1 MNLRIIA
8 INVGLLL
15 GSAVLSLLLLE
26 GVIRLA
32 RIDTK
37 LMTRALYY
45 QSADL
50 PVHEAIDDP
59 LLHYRLRP
67 DSSMTGNSGDRR
79 YTVSVGSLGNRNPG
93 FAERKPRGV
102 FRIVCAGG
110 STMYGANVDDAQTIP
125 AQLQKILAARGQK
138 VEVWNFGVSAYTL
151 AQASVQA
158 GRQAE
163 LLQADLII
171 VQLFN
176 RGRRAF
182 LQPEDG
188 KAIDLRMWLAGDSLL
203 LAENFPAELSS
214 WAGMSEDTHYKLM
227 QNSAIYRSMA
237 ALVRL
242 KGPEQASM
250 LGDDLSSRMAQ
261 QVWQWGQQKGIPV
274 VFVAIPAI
282 GGRLKSTDLFPDL
295 PADFLMDLYQ
305 SGREEPF
312 YRVHPPAT
320 YLLEYAR
327 IMAAELAGRG
337 LLPQ

>member
-1 MNLRIIA
+1 MNVRIIG
-8 INVGLLL
+8 INFGLLL

-37 LMTRALYY
+37 LMSRALYY
-45 QSADL
+45 QCADL
-50 PVHEAIDDP
+50 PVHEAIEDP

-67 DSSMTGNSGDRR
+67 DSSMSGNSGDRR

-93 FAERKPRGV
+93 FDERKPRGV

-125 AQLQKILAARGQK
+125 AQLQKIFAIQRQK

-151 AQASVQA
+151 AQASVLA

-163 LLQADLII
+163 LLQADLVII
-171 VQLFN
+171 QLFN

-182 LQPEDG
+182 LQPADG
-188 KAIDLRMWLAGDSLL
+188 KAIDLRMWLAGDPLL
-203 LAENFPAELSS
+203 LTENFPAGLSS
-214 WAGMSEDTHYKLM
+214 WPGMSEDMHYDLM
-227 QNSAIYRSMA
+227 QNSAIYRSMS

-250 LGDDLSSRMAQ
+250 FGDDLSSRMAH

-282 GGRLKSTDLFPDL
+282 GGLLKSTDLFPDL
-295 PADFLMDLYQ
+295 PASYLVDLYQ
-305 SGREEPF
+305 PGREEPF
-312 YRVHPPAT
+312 YLVHPPAS
-320 YLLEYAR
+320 YLNEYAR
-327 IMAAELAGRG
+327 AIAVELAGRG
-337 LLPQ
+337 LLPK